1 MFQVIE
7 NIVAINFMI
16 YLRYA
21 QLLLKEHVIYA
32 LNSTFCLKNVKQY
45 FVHTVLNNLQKTK
58 RSQKCFST
66 MHTQRTCHFCFEQ
79 KVKRVLGM

>member
-7 NIVAINFMI
+7 NFGAINIII

-21 QLLLKEHVIYA
+21 QLLLKEPIIYA
-32 LNSTFCLKNVKQY
+32 LNSTFRLKNVKQY
-45 FVHTVLNNLQKTK
+45 LVHTGLINLQKTK

-66 MHTQRTCHFCFEQ
+66 LHTHQELVIFALNT
-79 KVKRVLGM
+79 K

>member
-7 NIVAINFMI
+7 NFMPINFII

-21 QLLLKEHVIYA
+21 QLLLKEPIIYA
-32 LNSTFCLKNVKQY
+32 LNSTLRLKNVKQY
-45 FVHTVLNNLQKTK
+45 FVHTGLINLQKTK

-66 MHTQRTCHFCFEQ
+66 MHTH
-79 KVKRVLGM
+79 

>member
-7 NIVAINFMI
+7 NYVPINFMI

-32 LNSTFCLKNVKQY
+32 LNSTLRLKNVKHY
-45 FVHTVLNNLQKTK
+45 SVHTGLNNLQKTK

-66 MHTQRTCHFCFEQ
+66 LHTHNELVIFALNT
-79 KVKRVLGM
+79 K

>member
-1 MFQVIE
+1 MFQLIE
-7 NIVAINFMI
+7 NFVPINSII

-21 QLLLKEHVIYA
+21 QHLLKEPIIYA
-32 LNSTFCLKNVKQY
+32 LNSTLCLKNVKQY

-66 MHTQRTCHFCFEQ
+66 MHTH
-79 KVKRVLGM
+79 

>member
-7 NIVAINFMI
+7 NFVPIKFML

-21 QLLLKEHVIYA
+21 QLLLKEPVIYE
-32 LNSTFCLKNVKQY
+32 LNSTLCLKNVKHY
-45 FVHTVLNNLQKTK
+45 SVHTGLNNLQQAN

-66 MHTQRTCHFCFEQ
+66 LHTHKELDIFALST
-79 KVKRVLGM
+79 K

>member
-7 NIVAINFMI
+7 NFVPINFMI

-32 LNSTFCLKNVKQY
+32 LNSTLCLKNVKQY
-45 FVHTVLNNLQKTK
+45 FVHTGLINLQKTK
-58 RSQKCFST
+58 
-66 MHTQRTCHFCFEQ
+66 
-79 KVKRVLGM
+79 VLKNILVLYTHIKNLLFLH

>member
-7 NIVAINFMI
+7 NFVPINFII

-21 QLLLKEHVIYA
+21 QLLLKEPIIYA
-32 LNSTFCLKNVKQY
+32 LNSTLRLKNVKQY
-45 FVHTVLNNLQKTK
+45 HVHTVLNNLQKTK

-66 MHTQRTCHFCFEQ
+66 MHTH
-79 KVKRVLGM
+79 

>member
-7 NIVAINFMI
+7 NFVPINFMI

-21 QLLLKEHVIYA
+21 QLLLTEPVIYEQ
-32 LNSTFCLKNVKQY
+32 NSTLCFNNVKHY
-45 FVHTVLNNLQKTK
+45 SVHTGLNNVQQAK

-66 MHTQRTCHFCFEQ
+66 LQTHKELVIFAL
-79 KVKRVLGM
+79 K

>member
-7 NIVAINFMI
+7 NFVPINFMI

-32 LNSTFCLKNVKQY
+32 LNSKLCLKNVKQY
-45 FVHTVLNNLQKTK
+45 FVHTGLINLQKTK
-58 RSQKCFST
+58 
-66 MHTQRTCHFCFEQ
+66 
-79 KVKRVLGM
+79 VLKNILVLYTHIKNLLFLH